1 MSWEISND
9 ISQYLQSC
17 KYAAENE
24 SFFNSFKKDGRYR
37 QILEHVSKEEAEQYI
52 NELTVPISDVLKYID
67 KIKENDLYGS
77 PDIFEFGELGKIS
90 PTTIRYIKNTFD
102 IIDYFD
108 CNNIKNIVEI
118 GGGYGGLCKTISSII
133 DFENYIIFDLEE
145 VNLLVE
151 KYISKFSNISDK
163 VKTFTLQELDEID
176 GIDLLIS
183 NYAFSELSLD
193 IQDEYY
199 EKVIKNSKYIYMIF
213 NQISEKNMK
222 FSDFIGRLT
231 NDGFNVEYYCEHEE
245 SKNCNKILYAT
256 CLN

>member
-1 MSWEISND
+1 MKLKE
-9 ISQYLQSC
+9 
-17 KYAAENE
+17 
-24 SFFNSFKKDGRYR
+24 DG
-37 QILEHVSKEEAEQYI
+37 
-52 NELTVPISDVLKYID
+52 
-67 KIKENDLYGS
+67 
-77 PDIFEFGELGKIS
+77 IFEFGEFGKIS

-102 IIDYFD
+102 IVDYFD

-151 KYISKFSNISDK
+151 KYISKFPNISDK

-183 NYAFSELSLD
+183 NYAFSEISLD

-231 NDGFNVEYYCEHEE
+231 NDGFDVEYYCEHEE